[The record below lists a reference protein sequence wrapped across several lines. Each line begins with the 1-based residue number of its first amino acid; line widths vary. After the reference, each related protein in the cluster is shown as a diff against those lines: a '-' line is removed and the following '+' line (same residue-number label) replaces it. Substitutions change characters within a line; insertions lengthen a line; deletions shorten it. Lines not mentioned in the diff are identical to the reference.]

1 MEEKIDG
8 VWFEHDT
15 DKYVYDF
22 QQFQTL
28 SFDDSIVNGK
38 IAIREAD
45 ERESNLLENILEVN
59 NKVRSRSKSNKK
71 KKVILLKA

>member
-8 VWFEHDT
+8 VWFEYDT

>member
-1 MEEKIDG
+1 MEAKIDG
-8 VWFEHDT
+8 VWFEYDT

>member
-1 MEEKIDG
+1 MEEKIDR
-8 VWFEHDT
+8 VWFEYDT

>member
-8 VWFEHDT
+8 VWFEYDT

-22 QQFQTL
+22 QQLQTL

>member
-1 MEEKIDG
+1 M
-8 VWFEHDT
+8 
-15 DKYVYDF
+15 YDF